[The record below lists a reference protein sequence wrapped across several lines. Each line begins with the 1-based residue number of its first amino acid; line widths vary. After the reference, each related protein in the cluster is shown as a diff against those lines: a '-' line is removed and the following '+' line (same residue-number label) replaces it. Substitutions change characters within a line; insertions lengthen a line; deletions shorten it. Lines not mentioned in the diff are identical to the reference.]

1 VQLHNYLLQAA
12 NQLQESE
19 IFFPS
24 FLPLA
29 RLIKVNKY
37 GTREAC
43 DLLTQWQGNNRQDR
57 LSLTA
62 GGKRLYSA
70 FLTGLAASSAALLI
84 SQVFFHDS
92 PRTSD
97 ICTCSAF
104 L

>member
-1 VQLHNYLLQAA
+1 MQLHYYLLQAA

-43 DLLTQWQGNNRQDR
+43 DLLTQWQGNNRQER

-62 GGKRLYSA
+62 GGKRLYSDVPDWPSGEQRGT
-70 FLTGLAASSAALLI
+70 FDFTGL
-84 SQVFFHDS
+84 F
-92 PRTSD
+92 P
-97 ICTCSAF
+97 
-104 L
+104 